1 VSDLTLPVFKYHP
14 DPVTS
19 GSIIVSDAKCQAC
32 NERRGFIYTGAV
44 YSEHDLDDT
53 LCPWC
58 IFDGAAHKIFGAE
71 FVDPKAVGDYGRWDS
86 VPRSVIEEVCYRT
99 PSFSGWQD
107 ERWFTHCGDAAEFV
121 APVGAVELQN
131 LDPSLRRAIAEESGF
146 TGDESALYMESLD
159 RNAGPTAYAFRCRIC
174 GIWGGY
180 SDTH

>member
-19 GSIIVSDAKCQAC
+19 GSIIVSDGKCQAC
-32 NERRGFIYTGAV
+32 NEHRGFIYTGAV

-99 PSFSGWQD
+99 PSFIGWQQ